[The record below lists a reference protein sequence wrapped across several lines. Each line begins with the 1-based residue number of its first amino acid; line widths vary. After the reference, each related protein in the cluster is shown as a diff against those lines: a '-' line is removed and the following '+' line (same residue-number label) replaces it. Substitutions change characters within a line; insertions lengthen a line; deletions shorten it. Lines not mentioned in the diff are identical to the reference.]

1 MRFAFL
7 TIFMIL
13 FSNARGQ
20 SGSSL
25 IGIWKIVSISK
36 DGIYYNFKTDSIALS
51 KEAQAVYPDKSEQQK
66 FCMGLKMMFPDTR
79 FHFESKGI
87 FKQTMDTI
95 LIVEGTYKEMPSQ
108 KIIELTSRNSL
119 NQDVTDKANY
129 VIKDGLLYL
138 SMAWDEDRFDF
149 VLERE

>member
-13 FSNARGQ
+13 FSNAKGQ
-20 SGSSL
+20 SGSSP

-36 DGIYYNFKTDSIALS
+36 DGIYYNIKTDSIALS

-66 FCMGLKMMFPDTR
+66 FCLGLKMLFSDIR
-79 FHFESKGI
+79 FHFDSNCI
-87 FKQTMDTI
+87 FKQTTDTM
-95 LIVEGTYKEMPSQ
+95 LIAQGTYKLMPSQ

-129 VIKDGLLYL
+129 VVKNGLLYL

>member
-13 FSNARGQ
+13 FSNAKGQ

-36 DGIYYNFKTDSIALS
+36 DGIYYNIRKDSISLT
-51 KEAQAVYPDKSEQQK
+51 KEGQAVYPGKSEQQK
-66 FCMGLKMMFPDTR
+66 FCLGLKMMFSDIR
-79 FHFESKGI
+79 FHFDSKGI
-87 FKQTMDTI
+87 FKQTTDTM
-95 LIVEGTYKEMPSQ
+95 LIVQGTYKEMPSQ